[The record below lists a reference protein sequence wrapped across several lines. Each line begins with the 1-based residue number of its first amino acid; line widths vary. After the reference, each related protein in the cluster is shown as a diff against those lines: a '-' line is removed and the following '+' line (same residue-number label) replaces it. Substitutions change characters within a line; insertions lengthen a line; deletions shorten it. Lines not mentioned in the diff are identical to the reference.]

1 MLTPVLGTRF
11 RRDVK
16 CLERRGKDLAK
27 LRATILLLLQENP
40 LPARYQDHALSG
52 DWQHHRDCHIEPDW
66 LLLYK
71 IDGPEI
77 YLVRTGSHADLF

>member
-16 CLERRGKDLAK
+16 RLEKRGRDLSK
-27 LRATILLLLQENP
+27 LRSLIAMLVSGDP
-40 LPARYQDHALSG
+40 LPARFLDHPLSG
-52 DWQHHRDCHIEPDW
+52 DWKQHRDCHIEPDW

-71 IDGPEI
+71 IDGNEL
-77 YLVRTGSHADLF
+77 YLIRTGSHADLF